1 MDTYDK
7 ARRDL
12 IWIAKWIAIP
22 LASFFLLSFLLVWSG
37 TIS

>member
-12 IWIAKWIAIP
+12 ITVGKFTLKWGLIAFVVLAIAVYI
-22 LASFFLLSFLLVWSG
+22 LSR
-37 TIS
+37 